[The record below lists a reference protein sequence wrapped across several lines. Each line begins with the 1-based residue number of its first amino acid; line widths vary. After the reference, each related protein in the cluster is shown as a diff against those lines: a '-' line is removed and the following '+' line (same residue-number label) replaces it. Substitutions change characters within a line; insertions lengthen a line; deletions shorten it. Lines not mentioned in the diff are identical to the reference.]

1 MGNCI
6 KITCFSMAVLSFW
19 MSVLAKPQYSS
30 DFGVGGIFF
39 TGIACCIPWSETTI
53 ESQRSGHENSM
64 GSLDPQEES
73 QGNGAVEDRGA
84 SDSREPSDVEYHPRS
99 RNSFYHFIEKG
110 CKFVQERLRQSPD
123 PIPVLAGVSIEVQA

>member
-1 MGNCI
+1 
-6 KITCFSMAVLSFW
+6 MAVLSFC

-30 DFGVGGIFF
+30 DFGVAGIFF
-39 TGIACCIPWSETTI
+39 TEIACCIPWSETTI

-64 GSLDPQEES
+64 GSLDPQEDS

-84 SDSREPSDVEYHPRS
+84 SGSLESSDVKNHPRLQ
-99 RNSFYHFIEKG
+99 NSFYDFIEKG
-110 CKFVQERLRQSPD
+110 CKFLQERLRQSPD